1 VKSLDDTDG
10 LPETS
15 MKTPDLATIDEALI
29 DGVYDRIVEAF
40 EPEAVYLFGSAAR
53 GESRPGSD
61 LDLLVVME
69 VPQGTSRLEMSRR
82 IRTLFRGWRLPLDV
96 IVLEPRV
103 FEERQ
108 AVPGNIARI
117 AVREGRRLLA

>member
-1 VKSLDDTDG
+1 MRH
-10 LPETS
+10 PEKP

-29 DGVYDRIVEAF
+29 DAVHDRIVEAF
-40 EPEAVYLFGSAAR
+40 DPEAVYLFGSAAR
-53 GESRPGSD
+53 GESRYGSD

-69 VPQGTSRLEMSRR
+69 LPQGTSSLEMSRR
-82 IRTLFRGWRLPLDV
+82 IRSLFRGWRLPLDV

-103 FEERQ
+103 FAERQ

-117 AVREGRRLLA
+117 ALREGRRLHV